1 MGRPDAVVKAAPKV
15 CPLPQNIQQG
25 PWLVAGYTQM
35 MLGTRVNKT
44 WNATTKQFE
53 WMTRPGITQGT
64 NGEKR
69 FVFGPSKLI

>member
-1 MGRPDAVVKAAPKV
+1 MPKTPEKCAPKV
-15 CPLPQNIQQG
+15 CPIPRGPLPQG

-44 WNATTKQFE
+44 WNPTTKQFE